1 VLAGSTH
8 WSMLLDVSQRE
19 DAWRYF
25 YENYQG
31 AVTALFRYEGAP
43 SSDVDDLVHEFFLV
57 TLSSEFLLKADPQRG
72 RFRAY
77 LKTAARRFLGAERRK
92 AGRQKRRPEGGL
104 VGFDEGIGIADKSGM
119 TPGEAFDL
127 AWARSVL
134 ERGLERAKRELTEKG
149 RGQQFEALR
158 LRQDGASWK
167 EIGASLGTTA
177 GAVRG
182 WVDRAEQTL
191 ARHIREE
198 VSGTVAGEAALGE
211 ELQELTSILARA

>member
-1 VLAGSTH
+1 MFDGSTH

-19 DAWRYF
+19 EAWRYF

-31 AVTALFRYEGAP
+31 AVVALFRHEGAP
-43 SSDVDDLVHEFFLV
+43 ASDVDDLAHEFFLV
-57 TLSSEFLLKADPQRG
+57 TLSSEFLLKADPKRG

-92 AGRQKRRPEGGL
+92 AGRQKRRPKGGL
-104 VGFDEGIGIADKSGM
+104 VEFDEGIGVAATRGM
-119 TPGEAFDL
+119 TPEEAFDL

-134 ERGLERAKRELTEKG
+134 ERGLARTKNELSLKG
-149 RGQQFEALR
+149 RAAQFEALK

-167 EIGASLGTTA
+167 EIGKAMGTTP
-177 GAVRG
+177 GAARG
-182 WVDRAEQTL
+182 WVDRAEQIM

-198 VSGTVAGEAALGE
+198 VSGTVASEDALGE
-211 ELQELTSILARA
+211 ELQELTAILARA